1 MPARMANTGPPMT
14 GSARPS
20 IQQGMAM
27 HRHSSSPGPLSFQCF
42 MSYFLSFGWV
52 PLSYRKISIR

>member
-27 HRHSSSPGPLSFQCF
+27 HRHSSSPVPLSFQCF
-42 MSYFLSFGWV
+42 MSYFLSF
-52 PLSYRKISIR
+52 